1 MQEILL
7 KAVRQQCM
15 MMDTRI
21 KHIKATAKTVRSEI
35 EMLMADIR
43 LQRRLA
49 ENAKASKMRLYEEYV
64 EGVIT
69 KEEYSAKK
77 VELAEQEQTALKQL
91 ELLEANL
98 AVLNSNV
105 DDKDEV
111 VESQALIDKYLEI
124 TELTEPL
131 MRELFK
137 KIIVY
142 PDGSINI
149 VWNFRDMTDGTKTT
163 TVI

>member
-1 MQEILL
+1 
-7 KAVRQQCM
+7 M

-21 KHIKATAKTVRSEI
+21 KHIKTTAKTVRSEI

-64 EGVIT
+64 EGVIS
-69 KEEYSAKK
+69 KEEYASKK
-77 VELAEQEQTALKQL
+77 VGLAEQEQTALKKL

-98 AVLNSNV
+98 AVLNSDV
-105 DDKDEV
+105 DDTDEV
-111 VESQALIDKYLEI
+111 AESQALIDKYLEI

-131 MRELFK
+131 MKELFK
-137 KIIVY
+137 RIVIY

-149 VWNFRDMTDGTKTT
+149 VWNFRDMTDGSKTT

>member
-1 MQEILL
+1 MCP
-7 KAVRQQCM
+7 R
-15 MMDTRI
+15 DTITDFVSRPSI
-21 KHIKATAKTVRSEI
+21 FCRFVC
-35 EMLMADIR
+35 
-43 LQRRLA
+43 
-49 ENAKASKMRLYEEYV
+49 
-64 EGVIT
+64 GVQLT

-149 VWNFRDMTDGTKTT
+149 VWNFRDMTDGSKTT